1 MTPSP
6 EPMCTHRPGALRRED
21 AGRARGAH
29 LDVAIMRPLM
39 TIHTLHGCTFPLH
52 EVNPEEW
59 FESHRIINVRV
70 MRRQVH
76 PPDDEQ
82 TIYLQRDRR
91 QSTRDQPCAANSSG
105 ASPATKQELYNSLL
119 HFQTAFRQ
127 STQTICVRSTPSVK
141 RERVSLRGFLHH
153 WKMSRPLLLQG
164 IL

>member
-52 EVNPEEW
+52 EVNPEER
-59 FESHRIINVRV
+59 FESHRIIDVRV

-91 QSTRDQPCAANSSG
+91 QSTRDQPCTANSSG
-105 ASPATKQELYNSLL
+105 AILRPSRSCT
-119 HFQTAFRQ
+119 TACCI
-127 STQTICVRSTPSVK
+127 SKPRSGNQP
-141 RERVSLRGFLHH
+141 
-153 WKMSRPLLLQG
+153 RPCAFAAHPR
-164 IL
+164 